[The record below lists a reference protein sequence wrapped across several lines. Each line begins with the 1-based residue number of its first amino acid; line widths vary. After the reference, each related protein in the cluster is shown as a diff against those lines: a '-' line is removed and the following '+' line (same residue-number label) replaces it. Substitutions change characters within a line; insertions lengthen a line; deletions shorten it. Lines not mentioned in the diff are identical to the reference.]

1 MYNLDP
7 SYLRYIY
14 DGLDKGALHPDNE
27 AALPEGLIGLYE
39 DAFSESKSVP
49 ERQKILETFAI
60 WALLKREVSAQFVA
74 EILKVPTQ
82 EIVDF
87 IATYSSWFVSPE
99 SGKYQLYHER
109 LKVYLLQKLSDQ
121 EIQIID
127 NKLISRLELAIAEQ
141 KEDEF
146 ELYGLKFLSIHYFS
160 PAMIYG
166 NGTKLIALSYDQSHW
181 QRQQRLSK
189 GFEWTKKGL
198 RHVMNWAS
206 KFNDEEVIECGLQM
220 LDLHQQEQNDAPQI
234 VTLVAEGDI
243 ETALKRIEAFGGM
256 DKEGLRR
263 KFILYMLC
271 LMELTLLDSEDK
283 PFRKETIEKIL
294 KHFGE
299 NIPTNHSI
307 LNWNDFFPSYLVFL
321 MACECAELGLD
332 YLIVYDYAKGLE
344 FDWIDDAARLNFNE
358 EILLEITNKLAL
370 NNAKQ
375 ENQNIQEK
383 GIKIDSR
390 SFLYSHHQS
399 DLERIQFQKS
409 QKLIAIEIARKGKIN
424 KALQYVEKNVTGWF
438 QEVEKIEALT
448 KISTEFYYQKK
459 WGVVNSILSHV
470 ESKIIGSQKDV
481 EKILM
486 IKEYTEELTK
496 QRDFR
501 RVIDVM
507 HFFIAAQSIT
517 QPDKYDMM
525 DNLINLYN
533 VAGQKG
539 EFNQAISFAVLI
551 PDDEIRQN
559 ELLQLYRTLLKEQKF
574 IEAKR
579 VLEIAQ
585 LEEDEVEI
593 KEIGNPFTK
602 GEPEDYQANS
612 TKVITRDFIQDAIDN
627 VELNRDDDDAD
638 YTLKELS
645 FEAAINSWYDLLE
658 IAVTKIS
665 NDKNRIN
672 CWREIANNII
682 RQNNGYT
689 KVFDVL
695 DNLRN
700 TESKFHFK
708 TFILR
713 WMGKKVINP
722 CDFEVS
728 QDMVLKVLKNRVI
741 EIEFL
746 KHIVYA
752 YAINEHLFGKISI
765 DLLTRINRTLNIQW
779 AIDIKNKL
787 QN

>member
-1 MYNLDP
+1 MYHLDP
-7 SYLRYIY
+7 SYIRYIY
-14 DGLDKGALHPDNE
+14 DGLDKGALHPDNA

-39 DAFSESKSVP
+39 DAFDETKSVRD
-49 ERQKILETFAI
+49 RQKLLETFAI
-60 WALLKREVSAQFVA
+60 WALLKKEVSAQFVA

-82 EIVDF
+82 QIVDF
-87 IATYSSWFVSPE
+87 IATYSNWFTSPD

-121 EIQIID
+121 KIATLLNQ
-127 NKLISRLELAIAEQ
+127 LLTRLEQAIAEQ

-146 ELYGLKFLSIHYFS
+146 ELYGLEFLSIHYFS

-166 NGTKLIALSYDQSHW
+166 NGTKLIALSYDQNHW
-181 QRQQRLSK
+181 QRQQKLSK
-189 GFEWTKKGL
+189 GFEWTKNGL
-198 RHVMNWAS
+198 RHVMTWAS

-220 LDLHQQEQNDAPQI
+220 LDLHHQEQNDSPQI
-234 VTLVAEGDI
+234 VTFVAEGDI

-271 LMELTLLDSEDK
+271 LMELTLMDSKDK

-294 KHFGE
+294 KHFRE
-299 NIPTNHSI
+299 NIPINYSM

-321 MACECAELGLD
+321 IACECAELGLD
-332 YLIVYDYAKGLE
+332 YLILYDYAVGLE
-344 FDWIDDAARLNFNE
+344 FDWIDDAERLNFNE

-375 ENQNIQEK
+375 ENQTIQEK
-383 GIKIDSR
+383 IIKIDSK
-390 SFLYSHHQS
+390 SFLNSHHQS
-399 DLERIQFQKS
+399 HLERIQFLKS

-424 KALQYVEKNVTGWF
+424 KALEYVEQNVTGF
-438 QEVEKIEALT
+438 FHEVERIEALT
-448 KISTEFYYQKK
+448 KISTEFFFQKK

-486 IKEYTEELTK
+486 SKEYTEELTK

-501 RVIDVM
+501 RVIKIM
-507 HFFIAAQSIT
+507 HFLIATKSII
-517 QPDKYDMM
+517 QPDEYEMM
-525 DNLINLYN
+525 HNLINLYN

-551 PDDEIRQN
+551 TDAEIRQN
-559 ELLQLYRTLLKEQKF
+559 ELLQLYRNLLKEQKF

-585 LEEDEVEI
+585 LEENEVEI
-593 KEIGNPFTK
+593 KEIGTPFTK
-602 GEPEDYQANS
+602 EEPENYETNS

-627 VELNRDDDDAD
+627 AELNRYDDDAD

-645 FEAAINSWYDLLE
+645 IEAAKNRWYDLLE
-658 IAVTKIS
+658 IAVTKII

-672 CWREIANNII
+672 CWREIANKII
-682 RQNNGYT
+682 RQYNGYT
-689 KVFDVL
+689 KAFDLL
-695 DNLRN
+695 DKLRHA
-700 TESKFHFK
+700 ESRFHFR
-708 TFILR
+708 TFIIR
-713 WMGKKVINP
+713 WMDKKVINP

-728 QDMVLKVLKNRVI
+728 RDVVLKVLKNRVI
-741 EIEFL
+741 DIEFL
-746 KHIVYA
+746 EHIVYA
-752 YAINEHLFGKISI
+752 YSINELLFGKISI

-787 QN
+787 